1 MKVVV
6 GTRNAHKIAELTRI
20 LSPALPDLEL
30 VPAQGPGPEET
41 GDSFYA
47 NALIKARAAHEATGM
62 PAIADD
68 SGIEVEALDG
78 APGVYSARFAPSGL
92 DGDNTALLLEKMEG
106 HDNRRAAFV
115 CAAAYV
121 AGGAEYVIE
130 RRWEGSL
137 ASKPSGEGGFGYDP
151 VFIPEGMSHAAATLT
166 EDEKDSLSHRGQAFR
181 ALARFMA
188 VQT

>member
-1 MKVVV
+1 
-6 GTRNAHKIAELTRI
+6 
-20 LSPALPDLEL
+20 
-30 VPAQGPGPEET
+30 
-41 GDSFYA
+41 
-47 NALIKARAAHEATGM
+47 
-62 PAIADD
+62 
-68 SGIEVEALDG
+68 VEALDG

>member
-1 MKVVV
+1 VKVVV

-78 APGVYSARFAPSGL
+78 APRGVFGQVCSLRSRRGQHGIAPGENGRTRQSTGGVCL
-92 DGDNTALLLEKMEG
+92 RCSVCC
-106 HDNRRAAFV
+106 RR
-115 CAAAYV
+115 
-121 AGGAEYVIE
+121 GEYVIE

-188 VQT
+188 V